1 MHLRFIEFVADKQE
15 YRIITAGQ
23 LTICVRPVQRDL
35 ARSTHRQG
43 CAAIDGHRVSGG
55 GFVGLEKHEVVRVEG
70 SDLLAAGLEAF
81 QHHTTG
87 RDGVGFQRNAP
98 VFPVDPFAGVIVI
111 GIGVRYVEGVSRGI
125 EADLSDDIVTL
136 GGCFVDV
143 VGDFRV
149 KSRY

>member
-1 MHLRFIEFVADKQE
+1 M
-15 YRIITAGQ
+15 
-23 LTICVRPVQRDL
+23 
-35 ARSTHRQG
+35 
-43 CAAIDGHRVSGG
+43 
-55 GFVGLEKHEVVRVEG
+55 EG

-143 VGDFRV
+143 VGDFCVKIPVLVDKPGQPIFTGGSFPAHLVFRV
-149 KSRY
+149 QADVRNEGFHGNLAVFQGVFQGHDGVANLDIDLRKTAV